1 MESCQNPK
9 KPLSLPNVEGT
20 DDQLAA
26 AVRAYQQG
34 FNDRQM
40 GREKR
45 LPTGKVGDYS
55 YNLGYHDGKAIVAT
69 NPQTD

>member
-1 MESCQNPK
+1 MESCQNPN
-9 KPLSLPNVEGT
+9 KPLNLPNKEGT
-20 DDQLAA
+20 DGQLAA

-45 LPTGKVGDYS
+45 APTGKVGDYS
-55 YNLGYHDGKAIVAT
+55 YNLGYHDGKAGYAT
-69 NPQTD
+69 KPQTD